1 MLSAEEGF
9 LTVVVEQVLSPTR
22 SVGEKGK
29 GREGGRKRR
38 ERREERVGDT
48 RGGMQGSSDIV
59 AVGVRVPGT
68 GIGV

>member
-1 MLSAEEGF
+1 MWSK
-9 LTVVVEQVLSPTR
+9 VLSPTR

-48 RGGMQGSSDIV
+48 RGGMLVLSTAAHV
-59 AVGVRVPGT
+59 AYYRY
-68 GIGV
+68 